1 MYEDASRAG
10 GVINGGSMR
19 YGLVQGVVKEN
30 YNKDLPGRIRV
41 EYYIGETGKMLTGWI
56 PVMTPYVAKDA
67 GFYMLPEIGTD
78 VVIGFLN
85 DRLECPVVLGT
96 LWSSE
101 VKRPEK
107 AVDEKNLTKVIRTA
121 GGTEIRISDADKKQ
135 MFTLSTPG
143 GLTISL
149 EDEKNILHIRDKDK
163 KNRMTIDAAKGEI
176 ELQADKKISLRV
188 GSTEAVLEGSKLTL
202 KSNSVDAT
210 ANQSLSL
217 KGQSTL
223 LKGSQTQVKADASLT
238 VQAGGVTEVK
248 GSMVKIN

>member
-1 MYEDASRAG
+1 MYADGSGNG
-10 GVINGGSMR
+10 GIIHGGSMR

-30 YNKDLPGRIRV
+30 YNKDQPGRIRV
-41 EYYIGETGKMLTGWI
+41 EYYIGESGKMLTGWI
-56 PVMTPYVAKDA
+56 PVMTPYAAKDA

-107 AVDEKNLTKVIRTA
+107 AVEEKNLTKVVRTA
-121 GGTEIRISDADKKQ
+121 GGTEIRISDAEKKQ
-135 MFTLSTPG
+135 MLTVSTPG
-143 GLTISL
+143 GLTISM
-149 EDEKNILHIRDKDK
+149 EDEKNVIHIRDKEK
-163 KNRMTIDAAKGEI
+163 KNRMTIDSQKGEI
-176 ELQADKKISLRV
+176 EVQADKMISLRV
-188 GSTEAVLEGSKLTL
+188 GSTEAVLESSKLTL
-202 KSNSVDAT
+202 KSGTVDVSAD
-210 ANQSLSL
+210 QSLGL

-223 LKGSQTQVKADASLT
+223 LKGSQTQVKADAGLT
-238 VQAGGVTEVK
+238 LQAGGITEVK